1 MLEFWILVQIL
12 GLVKDNLKEYNE
24 PFELLGIAGK
34 MAAITR
40 DDKGMD
46 AVYTREQLADGGP
59 YVTMSVNE
67 KNEVVICFDEG
78 EVAPMHMG
86 SVEFVIPSDL
96 IKDIRV
102 N

>member
-1 MLEFWILVQIL
+1 M
-12 GLVKDNLKEYNE
+12 
-24 PFELLGIAGK
+24 
-34 MAAITR
+34 
-40 DDKGMD
+40 
-46 AVYTREQLADGGP
+46 REQMKADENID
-59 YVTMSVNE
+59 YWLDSDELEDNDFQSITTETNFYVNE

-96 IKDIRV
+96 INDIRV